1 MKHIL
6 FKNKKIFYNTGGK
19 GMPVILIHGFAED
32 SDVWQYQVNE
42 LQKKNYTIIPDLPGS
57 GSSEMIEGT
66 IQIED
71 CADVVKAITDAERNH
86 NNFTTFTVIGHSMGG
101 YIALAFAEK
110 YPELLNGLGL
120 FHSTAYPDDD
130 AKKEARK
137 KGIDFIK
144 NNGAEIFLRST
155 APNLFSL
162 KTKDESSEMIE
173 DFINLYKKNTPQSLI
188 QYYNAM
194 MQRPDRISVL
204 KNITSPVL
212 FVTGKNDKAV
222 SLQSSLQQ
230 CYLPSVSHIHILQN
244 SAHMGLWEEKA
255 ASNIILQQ
263 FLSAILV

>member
-1 MKHIL
+1 MKHIH

-19 GMPVILIHGFAED
+19 GLPVILIHGFAED

-42 LQKKNYTIIPDLPGS
+42 LQKKVYTIIPDLPGS

-71 CADVVKAITDAERNH
+71 YADVVKAITDAECNH
-86 NNFTTFTVIGHSMGG
+86 YNFTTFTVIGHSMGG

-120 FHSTAYPDDD
+120 FHSTAYADDD

-144 NNGAEIFLRST
+144 NNSVELFLRST

-194 MQRPDRISVL
+194 MQRPDRISIL

-212 FVTGKNDKAV
+212 FVIGKNDKAV

-230 CYLPSVSHIHILQN
+230 CYLPSISHIHILQN